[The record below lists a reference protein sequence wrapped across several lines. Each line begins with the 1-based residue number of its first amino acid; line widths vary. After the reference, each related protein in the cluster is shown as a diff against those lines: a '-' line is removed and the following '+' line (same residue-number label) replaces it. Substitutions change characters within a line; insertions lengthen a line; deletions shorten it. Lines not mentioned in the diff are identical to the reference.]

1 MLFNNAELNRRIN
14 TLENENDM
22 LREIIK
28 DELYKDFIE
37 KLGEPDVVAKLKA
50 DNKKL
55 RQKIRELQDLLIE
68 QERKSRRKK

>member
-1 MLFNNAELNRRIN
+1 MRFNIVELNQKIN
-14 TLENENDM
+14 SLENENEV
-22 LREIIK
+22 LRQIIK

-55 RQKIRELQDLLIE
+55 RLKIKELQSMLIE
-68 QERKSRRKK
+68 AERKKGGKR